1 MCGFAGILK
10 IDRLPLGPET
20 EPVLRAMGQSIAY
33 RGPDDEQLYQDNT
46 LGAVFRRLS
55 IVDVEG
61 GRQPLFNEDRS
72 LMLMVNG
79 EIYNHQELRAQL
91 KDQHQFRTASDA
103 EVILHLYEE
112 QGSDFLRLLNGMFA
126 LVLWDMRSRE
136 LLLARDRLGIK
147 PLFYSFNKERLL
159 FGSEI
164 KALLACPDCPRDF
177 DWETALSFNLVQQS
191 VDNPLPSF
199 FKNIEQLPGGSLLIA
214 KPDSGEIRQERW
226 WTLDIPSEE
235 AFAADDRSEEEII
248 QGYGEL
254 LEDSVRLRLMADVD
268 IGLFLSGGIDSVSV
282 AAFASQH
289 QSLHTFSVL
298 GQSTFENGDAR
309 SGHQAATYLGL
320 PNHQVLYSW
329 HDSPFTPEGWKSLLW
344 ICETPL
350 CDAEKLYKF
359 HLHRYARSVCP
370 GLKVM
375 LLGQGSDEF
384 NGGYGPN
391 YLAENY
397 PDRPEEERN
406 WPLFMELLRD
416 FEKTHLLS
424 LGPKNTSDYANLLNS
439 GFLADCGNTAVRP
452 HPWQYHMRMYQASLQ
467 MFNLWHEDRTAA
479 GNSIENR
486 VPFLDHRLVEYSAAV
501 PPRLYAELFWNKRI
515 LREAM
520 RPHLPEALAQRPKVP
535 FFHGQDVRYTRRMMY
550 ELLYADDRALLREAF
565 GDADGSHPVF
575 DRSTVEELITGIP
588 DDPEYADM
596 DHLVKLTNMSLLAK
610 MAEGAAGAAT
620 VVYEAPILPSLRAEE
635 WNEENISLR
644 LALRREEITPESIP
658 ELAEG
663 VLLLTTGEQ
672 AGVETPCWHILVNGV
687 LEYDLD
693 EAELGDWIAV
703 LRRMDGKTSLDA
715 ILAELGLKQA
725 DIRKHME
732 EAVDYGVVGFR

>member
-1 MCGFAGILK
+1 MCGIAGILQ
-10 IDRLPLGPET
+10 LNHTPLGPET

-33 RGPDDEQLYQDNT
+33 RGPDDEQIYRDEH
-46 LGAVFRRLS
+46 LGTVFRRLS
-55 IVDVEG
+55 IVDVES

-79 EIYNHQELRAQL
+79 EIYNHQELRSQL
-91 KDQHQFRTASDA
+91 KDEHQFRTRSDA

-112 QGSDFLRLLNGMFA
+112 QDTDFLHLLNGMFA
-126 LVLWDMRSRE
+126 LCLWDMRRRK
-136 LLLARDRLGIK
+136 LLLARDRMGIK
-147 PLFYSFNKERLL
+147 PLFYTVNQKRLL

-177 DWETALSFNLVQQS
+177 DWETALSFNLIQQS

-199 FKNIEQLPGGSLLIA
+199 FKNIRQLSGGSLLIA
-214 KPDSGEIRQERW
+214 KPDTGEVQEERW
-226 WTLDIPSEE
+226 WTLNIPTDEE
-235 AFAADDRSEEEII
+235 FAADNRSAEEVI
-248 QGYGEL
+248 QGYGDL
-254 LEDSVRLRLMADVD
+254 LADSVRLRLMADVD

-282 AAFASQH
+282 AALAAKY

-309 SGHQAATYLGL
+309 SAYQAASHLGL
-320 PNHQVLYSW
+320 PNHQVLFSW
-329 HDSPFTPEGWKSLLW
+329 HDNPFTPEGWKSLLW
-344 ICETPL
+344 ITETPF

-359 HLHRYARSVCP
+359 HLHRYACAVCP
-370 GLKVM
+370 NLKVM

-391 YLAENY
+391 YVVQHY
-397 PDRPEEERN
+397 SDRPEEERN

-416 FEKTHLLS
+416 FEKTYLLS
-424 LGPKNTSDYANLLNS
+424 IGPKNTADYANLLNS
-439 GFLADCGNTAVRP
+439 GFLADCGEATLQP
-452 HPWQYHMRMYQASLQ
+452 HPWQYHIRMYQASLQ

-486 VPFLDHRLVEYSAAV
+486 VPFLDHRLVEYTAAV

-515 LREAM
+515 LRQAM
-520 RPHLPEALAQRPKVP
+520 RPHLPEELAERPKVP
-535 FFHGQDVRYTRRMMY
+535 FFYGKDLRYTRRMMH

-575 DRSTVEELITGIP
+575 DRQTVEEMITGIP
-588 DDPEYADM
+588 DDPEYTDM
-596 DHLVKLTNMSLLAK
+596 DHLVKLTNMGLLVEMAK
-610 MAEGAAGAAT
+610 TAAAEPVALC
-620 VVYEAPILPSLRAEE
+620 EAPVLPSLRAKEWDEE
-635 WNEENISLR
+635 DIALR
-644 LALRREEITPESIP
+644 LALRREKITPESIP
-658 ELAEG
+658 ELAED

-687 LEYDLD
+687 LEYDLFED
-693 EAELGDWIAV
+693 EVGKWISV
-703 LRRMDGKTSLDA
+703 LRQMNGKTSLGK
-715 ILAELGLKQA
+715 ILADLDLKQA
-725 DIRKHME
+725 DIRKHLE
-732 EAVDYGVVGFR
+732 EALDYGVVEIR

>member
-10 IDRLPLGPET
+10 TNRLPLGPET

-33 RGPDDEQLYQDNT
+33 RGPDDEQLYQDDI
-46 LGAVFRRLS
+46 LGTVFRRLS

-79 EIYNHQELRAQL
+79 EIYNHRELRAQL
-91 KDQHQFRTASDA
+91 KEPHQFRTASDA

-112 QGSDFLRLLNGMFA
+112 QGADFLKQLNGMFA
-126 LVLWDMRSRE
+126 LCLWDMRSRK
-136 LLLARDRLGIK
+136 LLLARDRMGIK

-164 KALLACPDCPRDF
+164 KSLLACPDCPREF
-177 DWETALSFNLVQQS
+177 DWETALSFNLMQQS
-191 VDNPLPSF
+191 IDNPLPSF
-199 FKNIEQLPGGSLLIA
+199 FKDIHYLPGGSLLIA
-214 KPDSGEIRQERW
+214 KPDTGEIRQKRW

-235 AFAADDRSEEEII
+235 EFAADDRSAEEII

-282 AAFASQH
+282 AAFASRH

-298 GQSTFENGDAR
+298 GQSTFENGDA
-309 SGHQAATYLGL
+309 SAAHQAATHLGL
-320 PNHQVLYSW
+320 PNHQVLFSW

-344 ICETPL
+344 ITETPL

-359 HLHRYARSVCP
+359 HLHRYARAVCP

-391 YLAENY
+391 YLAEGY
-397 PDRPEEERN
+397 PERPEEERN

-416 FEKTHLLS
+416 FEKTYLLS
-424 LGPKNTSDYANLLNS
+424 VGPKNTADYANLLNS
-439 GFLADCGNTAVRP
+439 GFLADCGGATLQP
-452 HPWQYHMRMYQASLQ
+452 HPWQYHIRMYQASLQ

-486 VPFLDHRLVEYSAAV
+486 VPFLDHRLVEYTAAV
-501 PPRLYAELFWNKRI
+501 PPKYYAELFWNKRI

-520 RPHLPEALAQRPKVP
+520 RPHLPKELAERPKVP
-535 FFHGQDVRYTRRMMY
+535 FFYGQDLRYTQRMMY

-575 DRSTVEELITGIP
+575 DRQTVEEMINSIP

-596 DHLVKLTNMSLLAK
+596 DHLVKLTNMGLLAQ
-610 MAEGAAGAAT
+610 MAAT
-620 VVYEAPILPSLRAEE
+620 AAAEPVALYEAPILPSLRAEE
-635 WNEENISLR
+635 WDEEEIALR
-644 LALRREEITPESIP
+644 LALRRQEITPESIP
-658 ELAEG
+658 ELAED

-672 AGVETPCWHILVNGV
+672 AGVETPLWHILINGV
-687 LEYDLD
+687 LEYDLAED
-693 EAELGDWIAV
+693 EVGDWIAV
-703 LRRMDGKTSLDA
+703 LRRMDGRISLGT
-715 ILAELGLKQA
+715 ILEDLGLKQA
-725 DIRKHME
+725 DIRKHLE
-732 EAVDYGVVGFR
+732 EALDYGVVVVR